1 MFDTFGKQMIEE
13 IEMLCASNKIRK
25 HSQETTQAAR
35 KESLEHHQAGQDA
48 VQAEIDEERL
58 CNICCFMEK
67 DTVIVPC
74 GHMTCFKCIQ
84 VHTQNSEKCPYC
96 NVVITEMKR
105 QTPQ

>member
-1 MFDTFGKQMIEE
+1 MDE
-13 IEMLCASNKIRK
+13 R
-25 HSQETTQAAR
+25 SQ
-35 KESLEHHQAGQDA
+35 
-48 VQAEIDEERL
+48 EIDEEHM

-96 NVVITEMKR
+96 NVVI
-105 QTPQ
+105 